1 METKEYIA
9 ELVKKS
15 REAQKKLDGFTQ
27 EQVDAI
33 CRVLAKVVY
42 DNAEYLAKLARDES
56 RMGVYEDK
64 VAKCKGK
71 AGIIW
76 NSLKGKKSVGVI
88 DEDEESGL
96 TLVARPVGV
105 VAAIAPCTNPIVTP
119 MCNCMFAIKGRN
131 SIIISPHPRTKNCT
145 KELLKLWD
153 KALEGLGLPENAI
166 QVVDVEPKE
175 GNDASAE
182 LMKACDVVIATGG
195 MGVVKAAYSSGK
207 PALGVGAGNV
217 QCIVDRGV
225 DIKTTVPKI
234 IDGRKFDNGIICSGE
249 QTIFAPAEDY
259 DAIIKEAVAYGAFY
273 VGDKETVD
281 KFRKAIFPFDEKAGK
296 CVMNKDLVGQSV
308 QDVAKAAG
316 VPVPEGTKVILL
328 KADTYGKEDMLSK
341 EKMCPVI
348 ATYAYDK
355 FEDAV
360 AMATANLEFEGKGH
374 SVSLHSNNDEHI
386 KYAGCKL
393 PVSRV
398 LINQICSTMNGGA
411 FANSLTPTT
420 TLGCGSWGNNSISEN
435 LSYKHLINVL
445 RIAKVKKGFTEA
457 PTPEEI
463 WG

>member
-9 ELVKKS
+9 SLVEKS
-15 REAQKKLDGFTQ
+15 RIAQKDFEARFDQ
-27 EQVDAI
+27 EKIDAVVREI
-33 CRVLAKVVY
+33 GKVVY

-71 AGIIW
+71 SGIIW

-88 DEDEESGL
+88 EEDEESGI
-96 TLVARPVGV
+96 TLVARPIGV

-119 MCNCMFAIKGRN
+119 MCNAMFALKCRN
-131 SIIISPHPRTKNCT
+131 SLIVSPHPRTKNCT
-145 KELLKLWD
+145 MVLKKMWD
-153 KALEGLGLPENAI
+153 EALAKYDLPENLI
-166 QVVDVEPKE
+166 QIVE
-175 GNDASAE
+175 DATVEASSE
-182 LMKACDVVIATGG
+182 LMKAADVVIATGG
-195 MGVVKAAYSSGK
+195 MGMVRSAYYSGK

-217 QCIVDRGV
+217 QCIVDRDV
-225 DIKTTVPKI
+225 DIAEVVPKI
-234 IDGRKFDNGIICSGE
+234 IAGRKFDNGIICSGE
-249 QTIFAPAEDY
+249 QTIFAPAENY
-259 DAIIKEAVAYGAFY
+259 DAIIAEAVKDGCFY
-273 VGDKETVD
+273 VDDKATVA
-281 KFRKAIFPFDEKAGK
+281 KFRDAIFPGG
-296 CVMNKDLVGQSV
+296 VMNKDLVGQSV

-316 VPVPEGTKVILL
+316 VEVPEGTKVILL
-328 KADTYGKEDMLSK
+328 KADGCGRADLLAK

-348 ATYAYDK
+348 ATYSYDK

-360 AMATANLEFEGKGH
+360 AMAVANLEYEGKGH
-374 SVSLHSNNDEHI
+374 SVSIHSNNDDHLR
-386 KYAGCKL
+386 YAGCTI

-398 LINQICSTMNGGA
+398 LVNQICSTMNGGA

-435 LSYKHLINVL
+435 LSYKHLMNITRV
-445 RIAKVKKGFTEA
+445 AKVKKGFTGN

>member
-9 ELVKKS
+9 SLVQKS
-15 REAQKKLDGFTQ
+15 RIAQKELEANFDQAK
-27 EQVDAI
+27 VDEV
-33 CRVLAKVVY
+33 CRILAKVVY
-42 DNAEYLAKLARDES
+42 DNAEMFAKMARDES

-71 AGIIW
+71 SSIIW
-76 NSLKGKKSVGVI
+76 HSLKGKKSVGVI
-88 DEDEESGL
+88 EEDEESGL
-96 TLVARPVGV
+96 TLVARPIGV

-119 MCNCMFAIKGRN
+119 MCNCMFAIKSRN
-131 SIIISPHPRTKNCT
+131 TIIISPHPRTRNCT
-145 KELLKLWD
+145 KVLLDMWLD
-153 KALEGLGLPENAI
+153 ALKGLNLPENTI
-166 QVVDVEPKE
+166 QIVEDASIE
-175 GNDASAE
+175 ASAE

-195 MGVVKAAYSSGK
+195 MGMVKSAYSSGK

-217 QCIVDRGV
+217 QCIVDRDV
-225 DIKTTVPKI
+225 DIAEVVPKI
-234 IDGRKFDNGIICSGE
+234 IAGRKFDNGIICSGE
-249 QTIFAPAEDY
+249 QTIFAPAENY
-259 DAIIKEAVAYGAFY
+259 DAIIAEAKKNGAFY
-273 VGDKETVD
+273 VEDKETVA
-281 KFRKAIFPFDEKAGK
+281 KFRDAIFPLDEKSGK
-296 CVMNKDLVGQSV
+296 NVMNKDLVGQSV

-316 VPVPEGTKVILL
+316 VEIPEGTTVILL
-328 KADTYGKEDMLSK
+328 KADTYGKADMLSK

-355 FEDAV
+355 FEDAI

-374 SVSLHSNNDEHI
+374 SVSIHSNNDEHI
-386 KYAGCKL
+386 KYAGCTL

-435 LSYKHLINVL
+435 LSYKHLMNVT
-445 RIAKVKKGFTEA
+445 RIAKVKKGFVA
-457 PTPEEI
+457 PPTQEEI

>member
-9 ELVKKS
+9 DLVAKS
-15 REAQKKLDGFTQ
+15 RTAQKELEKFTQ
-27 EQVDAI
+27 EQVDAV
-33 CRVLAKVVY
+33 CRILAKVVY
-42 DNAEYLAKLARDES
+42 DNAEQLAKLARDES

-64 VAKCKGK
+64 VNKCRGK

-88 DEDEESGL
+88 EEDEESGL
-96 TLVARPVGV
+96 TLVARPIGV

-119 MCNCMFAIKGRN
+119 MCNCMFAIKSRN
-131 SIIISPHPRTKNCT
+131 TIIISPHPRTRNCT
-145 KELLKLWD
+145 KVLLDMWLD
-153 KALEGLGLPENAI
+153 ALKGLNLPENTI
-166 QVVDVEPKE
+166 QIVEDASIE
-175 GNDASAE
+175 ASAE

-195 MGVVKAAYSSGK
+195 MGMVKSAYSSGK

-273 VGDKETVD
+273 VDDKATVA
-281 KFRKAIFPFDEKAGK
+281 KFRDAIFPLDEKSGK
-296 CVMNKDLVGQSV
+296 HVMNKDLVGQSV

-316 VPVPEGTKVILL
+316 VAVPEGTKVILL
-328 KADTYGKEDMLSK
+328 KADTYGKADMLSK

-374 SVSLHSNNDEHI
+374 SVSLHSNNEEHI
-386 KYAGCKL
+386 KYAGCML

-435 LSYKHLINVL
+435 LSYKHLMNVT
-445 RIAKVKKGFTEA
+445 RIAKVKKGFTGN